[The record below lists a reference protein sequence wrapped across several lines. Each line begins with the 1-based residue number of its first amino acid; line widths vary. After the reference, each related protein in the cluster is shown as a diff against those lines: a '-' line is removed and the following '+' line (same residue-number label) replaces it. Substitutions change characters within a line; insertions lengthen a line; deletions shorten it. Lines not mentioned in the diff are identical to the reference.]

1 MSVVAADFVDKAHLP
16 ALRDHF
22 PAPIAVAHNL
32 TRAAKNKKH
41 RASAWLRGLGL
52 SATGEDIADDS
63 DV

>member
-41 RASAWLRGLGL
+41 
-52 SATGEDIADDS
+52 
-63 DV
+63 